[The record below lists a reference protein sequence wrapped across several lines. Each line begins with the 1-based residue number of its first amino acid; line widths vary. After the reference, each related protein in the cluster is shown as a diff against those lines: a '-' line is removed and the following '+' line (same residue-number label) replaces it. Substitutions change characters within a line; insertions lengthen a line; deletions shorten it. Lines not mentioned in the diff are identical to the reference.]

1 MWIRTSLDQFKPFL
15 NSKTM
20 RRFSIFI
27 GLLVVM
33 CYASCES
40 KEHENKEE
48 TKYLVSS
55 PIQKDTS
62 ITKDYVCQIHSIRHI
77 ELRALEKGYL
87 QHIYVDEGQHVN
99 KGQQMFH
106 IMPNVYQADLQKAKA
121 EAEVAE
127 IEYKN
132 TKLLADGNVVSAN
145 ELAMAKA
152 EYDRAKAEVSL
163 AETHLGF
170 TDIRAPFDG
179 IMDHLEAREGSLLDE
194 GELLTTLSDN
204 SKMWVYFN
212 VPEAE
217 YLDYITSAKKNEK
230 QEVEL
235 LMANNKKF
243 DQPGIVETIEGEFNH
258 ETGNI
263 AFRAT
268 FSNPDGILRHG
279 ETGSIL
285 MKVPLDKA
293 MLIPQK
299 ATFEVLDKKYVFVV
313 DENDTVQQREIE
325 VGAELPHLFV
335 VEKGLSLNDKV
346 LLEGI
351 RMVKSGEKI
360 HFDFEKPESV
370 LSNLELYTE

>member
-1 MWIRTSLDQFKPFL
+1 
-15 NSKTM
+15 M
-20 RRFSIFI
+20 RRFNIFI
-27 GLLVVM
+27 GLLVVL

-40 KEHENKEE
+40 KKHESKEE

-55 PIQKDTS
+55 PIQLDTS
-62 ITKDYVCQIHSIRHI
+62 ITKDYVCQIHSVRHI

-87 QHIYVDEGQHVN
+87 QDIYVDEGQFVK
-99 KGQQMFH
+99 KGQRMFH

-132 TKLLADGNVVSAN
+132 TKLLADGEVVSAN

-152 EYDRAKAEVSL
+152 EFDRAKAEVAL

-170 TDIRAPFDG
+170 TNIKAPFDG
-179 IMDHLEAREGSLLDE
+179 IMDHLEVREGSLLDE
-194 GELLTTLSDN
+194 GELLTKLSDN
-204 SKMWVYFN
+204 SQMWVYFN

-217 YLDYITSAKKNEK
+217 YLDYITSTKKNEK
-230 QEVEL
+230 QKVEL
-235 LMANNKKF
+235 LMANNRRF
-243 DQPGIVETIEGEFNH
+243 NQFGVVETIEGEFNH

-268 FSNPDGILRHG
+268 FANPDGILRHG

-285 MKVPLDKA
+285 MRVPLEKA
-293 MLIPQK
+293 ILIPQK
-299 ATFEVLDKKYVFVV
+299 ATFEVLDKKFVFVI
-313 DENDTVQQREIE
+313 DENDKVQQREIKI
-325 VGAELPHLFV
+325 GAELQHLFV
-335 VEKGLSLNDKV
+335 VEKGLSVKDKV

-351 RMVKSGEKI
+351 RMVRNGEKI
-360 HFDFEKPESV
+360 HYEFEKPESV
-370 LSNLELYTE
+370 LSHLELYSE

>member
-1 MWIRTSLDQFKPFL
+1 
-15 NSKTM
+15 M
-20 RRFSIFI
+20 RRIPIFI
-27 GLLVVM
+27 GLIVLL
-33 CYASCES
+33 CYNTSCES
-40 KEHENKEE
+40 KKHETEVE
-48 TKYLVSS
+48 TKFLVSS
-55 PIQKDTS
+55 PILKDTS

-87 QHIYVDEGQHVN
+87 QHIYVDEGQTVT
-99 KGQQMFH
+99 KGQKMFY

-127 IEYKN
+127 IQYKN
-132 TKLLADGNVVSAN
+132 TQLLADGNVVSSN

-152 EYDRAKAEVSL
+152 EFDRAKAEVAL

-217 YLDYITSAKKNEK
+217 YLDYITSTKKGNK

-243 DQPGIVETIEGEFNH
+243 NQGGIVETIEGEFNN

-268 FSNPDGILRHG
+268 FPNPDGILRHG

-285 MKVPLDKA
+285 MTVPLKNA

-299 ATFEVLDKKYVFVV
+299 ATFEVLDKKYVFVIDKEGKV
-313 DENDTVQQREIE
+313 TQREIE
-325 VGAELPHLFV
+325 IGAELQHLFV
-335 VEKGLSLNDKV
+335 VEKGLSKDDKV

-360 HFDFEKPESV
+360 HSTFEKPDKI
-370 LSNLELYTE
+370 LSSLDLYAE

>member
-1 MWIRTSLDQFKPFL
+1 
-15 NSKTM
+15 M

-27 GLLVVM
+27 GLLVAM

-40 KEHENKEE
+40 NKHENKEE

-55 PIQKDTS
+55 PIQMDTS

-87 QHIYVDEGQHVN
+87 QHIYVDEGQHVK
-99 KGQQMFH
+99 KGQRMFH

-152 EYDRAKAEVSL
+152 ELDRAKAEVSL

-179 IMDHLEAREGSLLDE
+179 IMDHLEVREGSLLDE
-194 GELLTTLSDN
+194 GELLTKLSDN

-217 YLDYITSAKKNEK
+217 YLDYITTTKKSEK
-230 QEVEL
+230 QQVEL

-243 DQPGIVETIEGEFNH
+243 NQAGIVETIEGEFNH

-268 FSNPDGILRHG
+268 FPNPEGILRHG

-299 ATFEVLDKKYVFVV
+299 ATFEVLDKKFVFVL
-313 DENDTVQQREIE
+313 DENGTVQQREIV

-351 RMVKSGEKI
+351 RMVRNGEKI
-360 HFDFEKPESV
+360 HYEFEKPESV
-370 LSNLELYTE
+370 LSHLELYAE